1 MKGVRDILKRIA
13 AVAGGVLMA
22 FGMWSCESTG
32 DEWKDMPDSY
42 RVDYGEVVM
51 VRSAGR
57 NECLIRRD
65 DNLILRVQ
73 RNLVENAVVD
83 HGDRVLVNYFIMG
96 DMTADLP
103 ELGEIRGGYDIQLNN
118 LIRIPCQDVELRND
132 ITDTE
137 YGSMSFDPL
146 VVTHINVGS
155 HHIDMAIDYY
165 RSASVEH
172 EFGLLCE
179 RSDENG
185 DLTLRVVHDAGMDGE
200 TVVGSLVKDYRISF
214 DVSKLL
220 TDKSQAVRI
229 VWVEYGNRPKET
241 LVILPAA

>member
-1 MKGVRDILKRIA
+1 
-13 AVAGGVLMA
+13 MA

-118 LIRIPCQDVELRND
+118 LIRIPCQDVELRNE

-220 TDKSQAVRI
+220 TDKRQAEGMVG
-229 VWVEYGNRPKET
+229 VECGNRPKET

>member
-118 LIRIPCQDVELRND
+118 LIRIPCQDVELRNE

-220 TDKSQAVRI
+220 TDKSQ
-229 VWVEYGNRPKET
+229 EYGNRPKET